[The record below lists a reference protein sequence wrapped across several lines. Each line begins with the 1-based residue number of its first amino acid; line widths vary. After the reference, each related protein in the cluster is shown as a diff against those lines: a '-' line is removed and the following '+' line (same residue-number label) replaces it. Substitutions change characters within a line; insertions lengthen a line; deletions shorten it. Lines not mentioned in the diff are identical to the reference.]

1 MRVKIKGSSPLVG
14 IDKIWRAGR
23 AFSVTEAREVEIVDQ
38 DDDPPPVISVR
49 VNPTTGGKM
58 RVESPDPDVMGRVSY
73 KAICDDS
80 RFSVFQTGD
89 VDSSI
94 ANAQV
99 TAARSAVTD
108 LSTKL
113 QDATVRIAELEA
125 ANAKLT
131 ADLAHIAD
139 LEASSA
145 LKAKADD
152 HDAKGK
158 HHYDK
163 AGNKGAGKASA

>member
-23 AFSVTEAREVEIVDQ
+23 AFSITEAREVEILDQ

-58 RVESPDPDVMGRVSY
+58 RVESPDPDIMGRVSY

-80 RFSVFQTGD
+80 RFSVFQTSD

-99 TAARSAVTD
+99 TAARSAVTE
-108 LSTKL
+108 LSAKL

-125 ANAKLT
+125 ALATRT
-131 ADLAHIAD
+131 AE
-139 LEASSA
+139 LEAATKSTGA
-145 LKAKADD
+145 KAKKK
-152 HDAKGK
+152 DAGE
-158 HHYDK
+158 
-163 AGNKGAGKASA
+163 ASA

>member
-23 AFSVTEAREVEIVDQ
+23 AFSITEAREVEILDQ

-58 RVESPDPDVMGRVSY
+58 RVESPDPDIMGRVSY
-73 KAICDDS
+73 KSICDDS

-99 TAARSAVTD
+99 TAARSAVAE

-125 ANAKLT
+125 ALATRT
-131 ADLAHIAD
+131 AE
-139 LEASSA
+139 LEAATKSTGT
-145 LKAKADD
+145 KAKKK
-152 HDAKGK
+152 DAGE
-158 HHYDK
+158 
-163 AGNKGAGKASA
+163 ASA